1 MAKKVKDDSQYEKS
15 IRIMYNTKTG
25 ASGMNNL
32 DELTS
37 VELIG
42 LLKMH
47 LKIIEFKVLKEISN
61 IEEVK

>member
-1 MAKKVKDDSQYEKS
+1 MGKKVKDDSKYEKS

-25 ASGMNNL
+25 KSGMNNL
-32 DELTS
+32 DGLTS

-47 LKIIEFKVLKEISN
+47 LKIIEFKVLKEIIN
-61 IEEVK
+61 NK

>member
-1 MAKKVKDDSQYEKS
+1 MAKKVKDDSRYEKS
-15 IRIMYNTKTG
+15 VPIMYNTKTG
-25 ASGMNNL
+25 KSVLNNI
-32 DELTS
+32 DGLTS

-47 LKIIEFKVLKEISN
+47 LKIIEYKVLKQVGN